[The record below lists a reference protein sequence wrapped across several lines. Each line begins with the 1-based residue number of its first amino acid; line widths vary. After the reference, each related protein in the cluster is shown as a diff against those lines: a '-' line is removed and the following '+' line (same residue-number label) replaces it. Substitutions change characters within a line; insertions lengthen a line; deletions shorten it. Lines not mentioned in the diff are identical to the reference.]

1 MIQYFDNDTLIDFPP
16 KIEDYDNKEKHDK
29 VCKMKTKLVSGTKI
43 DIAKANKELILLDT
57 GANDNKIILVYT
69 KVNYDKHDI
78 AATKPQGLPRKK
90 LLVPWPIA

>member
-1 MIQYFDNDTLIDFPP
+1 MRLFQEYQAVEAAFQQMLIEAIDDVYLEAIRDANTNSINLSTYDIIQYL
-16 KIEDYDNKEKHDK
+16 YDN
-29 VCKMKTKLVSGTKI
+29 
-43 DIAKANKELILLDT
+43 
-57 GANDNKIILVYT
+57 NKIILVYT